1 MAKQNSKNKAKREK
15 NVKEEKAPDQIKKY
29 YEAEAWMF
37 SSCGD

>member
-1 MAKQNSKNKAKREK
+1 MAKQNNKSKIKKEKKA
-15 NVKEEKAPDQIKKY
+15 KEEKAPDQIKKY